1 MCKLHHVAI
10 ATKEFESY
18 KKLFEQ
24 LGMKVE
30 RENGQ
35 IPERQLWFFEGI
47 QLKEVEEFECG
58 NTVDHIAISTNN
70 IEESVKIALLNGCT
84 LDSHRNNWFIL
95 PNGVKVELMSKENK

>member
-1 MCKLHHVAI
+1 MYKLHHVAI
-10 ATKEFESY
+10 ATTEFENY

-47 QLKEVEEFECG
+47 QLKEVEEFEYG
-58 NTVDHIAISTNN
+58 NTVDHIAISTNS

-84 LDSHRNNWFIL
+84 LDLHRNNWFIL
-95 PNGVKVELMSKENK
+95 PNGVKVELMNEKNN